1 MFVYPAEGKKTRIC
15 VVLELQSASLLSKM
29 TIESGLDGW
38 LRYAPLS
45 AALSNTQR
53 RYSSII
59 VLNTDESSPV
69 YTAGKELQDGLKKML
84 RQQIDIHSDLTPGLA
99 SSIVVGTLDSFSSA
113 GGNTSGIPVL
123 KEDGFWLN
131 SHADNDCVYI
141 VGQNECGA
149 IYGAFEYLM
158 RLAQGNF
165 APITSASNPSA
176 PIRWVNQWDNL
187 DGTIERGYAGPSIFF
202 RDGEVVKDM
211 TRIAQFAR
219 LLASIR
225 VNAVVVNN
233 VNANPKLFSESNL
246 DGLRRIADAM
256 RPWGVRIGISLYF
269 DSPKEFGGL
278 PTSDPLDPAVNDW
291 WQDITAKVYQKV
303 PDLVGYTIKANSE
316 GQPGPLTYNR
326 TLADGANMFARALKP
341 HGDGVVMYRAFV
353 YNHHLD
359 ESVWKHDRANAAVD
373 YFKELDGE
381 FDDNV
386 IVQIKWGPIDFQ
398 VREPPS
404 PLLANLRKTKAAIEF
419 QVAQEYLGQQSHF
432 VYMAPLWR
440 EILDFDMRIDGSPS
454 RIRDIVS
461 GERLGWS
468 RSGYTTVLN
477 IGSDTTWIGHHL
489 SMSNLYAYG
498 RIAWDP
504 LADPVSIIQDW
515 TRLTFGLDK
524 TIVDTIT
531 KISMQSWPTYEN
543 YSGNLGIQT
552 LCDIIYTHYGPS
564 PGSQDG
570 NGWGQWTRAS
580 AHSIGMD
587 RTVATGSGNSGQYPP
602 EVAARF
608 EDIETTPDN
617 LLLWFHHVPYTHRLK
632 SGKTVIQHFYDA
644 HYEGAAHAQTFPSEW
659 AKLKGLIDDHR
670 FEHVAYKLQYQAGH
684 ALVWRD
690 SVNYFYFA
698 KCGIPDEK
706 NRVGNHPWRIEAEDM
721 HLSGYKVVSV
731 TPAEAASGGKAI
743 VTDTNKASGTAQKEL
758 TFPTGTYDIAINYF
772 DHLGGRAKYELFLGE
787 RLIGEWAG
795 DLKDRLGHDFSEY
808 LDGHS
813 ATRVTF
819 HGVQVETGDL
829 LKIVGRPDGS
839 ELAPLDYVSILPEG
853 IID

>member
-1 MFVYPAEGKKTRIC
+1 
-15 VVLELQSASLLSKM
+15 M
-29 TIESGLDGW
+29 TIETGLDGW
-38 LRYAPLS
+38 LRYA
-45 AALSNTQR
+45 ALSTALSSTQQ

-59 VLNTDESSPV
+59 VLNTDETSPV
-69 YTAGKELQDGLKKML
+69 YTAGKELQDGLKRILGQK
-84 RQQIDIHSDLTPGLA
+84 IDIHCQLTSEPS

-113 GGNTSGIPVL
+113 GGNTNGIPVL

-131 SHADNDCVYI
+131 THAGNSCVHI
-141 VGQNECGA
+141 IGQNECGA

-165 APITSASNPSA
+165 APIASANNPSA

-187 DGTIERGYAGPSIFF
+187 DGSIERGYAGPSIFF
-202 RDGEVVKDM
+202 RDGEVMKDM
-211 TRIAQFAR
+211 TRISQFAR
-219 LLASIR
+219 LLSSIR

-246 DGLRRIADAM
+246 DGLSRIADAM

-291 WQDITAKVYQKV
+291 WHKITAKVYQKV

-440 EILDFDMRIDGSPS
+440 EILDFDMRIDGGAS

-461 GERLGWS
+461 GERLGWN

-504 LADPVSIIQDW
+504 LSDPVSIIQEW
-515 TRLTFGLDK
+515 TRLTFGLDE

-531 KISMQSWPTYEN
+531 KISMESWPTYEN

-570 NGWGQWTRAS
+570 NGWGQWTRAN

-602 EVAARF
+602 RSLQDLRTSNRPLITF
-608 EDIETTPDN
+608 
-617 LLLWFHHVPYTHRLK
+617 F
-632 SGKTVIQHFYDA
+632 SVIQHFYDA
-644 HYEGAAHAQTFPSEW
+644 HYEGAAHAQTFPLEW
-659 AKLKGLIDDHR
+659 AKLKGLIDEHR
-670 FEHVAYKLQYQAGH
+670 FEHVAFKLQYQAGH

-698 KCGIPDEK
+698 KCGIPDER
-706 NRVGNHPWRIEAEDM
+706 NRVGNHQWRIEAEDM
-721 HLSGYKVVSV
+721 QLSGYKVVSV
-731 TPAEAASGGKAI
+731 TPTEAASGGKAI
-743 VTDTNKASGTAQKEL
+743 ITETNEAPGTAQKEL
-758 TFPTGTYDIAINYF
+758 AFPSGTYDIAVNYF
-772 DHLGGRAKYELFLGE
+772 DHLGGRAKYEVFLGE
-787 RLIGEWAG
+787 KLIGTWTG
-795 DLKDRLGHDFSEY
+795 DLEDKLGHDFSEY

-819 HGVQVETGDL
+819 YGVKVEKGDW
-829 LKIVGRPDGS
+829 LKIVGQPDGS

-853 IID
+853 TID